1 MNAEV
6 KCIGKPCAGKS
17 HARFDEGTEETWT
30 MALSGP
36 LTRLCST
43 LPVARTPFAVFSITG
58 FCPARLLF
66 RPADVVVQIADLP
79 SGKF

>member
-30 MALSGP
+30 LVMIALQRASV
-36 LTRLCST
+36 LLY
-43 LPVARTPFAVFSITG
+43 PFLRHRSLGTV
-58 FCPARLLF
+58 P
-66 RPADVVVQIADLP
+66 
-79 SGKF
+79 